1 MGVSFVAR
9 KCTQCAGRLQYIK
22 EKKLWKCLYCGAEI
36 ERQEQYDG
44 LFTIKNVVRQCLL
57 DTAFRR
63 LDSAAKNLVECEKID
78 SRYVGTLI
86 AKITHE
92 MISVITPGA
101 CSERD
106 VRNLFAQLKKNYELL
121 RGISPTVTEEEE
133 VLYEF
138 LEEPDI
144 FATLVLVYDS
154 LNDSAR
160 RDYVLQ
166 MLDAKQVYSKDA
178 NGNLL
183 TYALKN
189 GRHDL
194 ADDVL
199 SNTNNINV
207 SMALSEVLQKYPD
220 GDKKREHIADL
231 IKTHALAH
239 EDCAVIEKYLTS
251 PSDSIDTK
259 ATVINAAV
267 ANGMDVS
274 LEFVVRNI
282 LPVAGNENTLSILDA
297 YCSKK
302 LVDDDVF
309 RILNFACTCKDSKT
323 AVGALDCLKRSN
335 QYVLVPSK
343 TVIAMLSERDLTAS
357 DKISILDKLFE
368 FKVEAKSVE
377 AVMTNYLCFNQDP
390 VAARKEV
397 ILYLLDKSPQ
407 LPTSTVQNYVL
418 KCAVD
423 GNEKPAIVKAIFD
436 KGLNTSFFNELLSKY
451 MNSSTDSNEVKAE
464 ITDILSGG
472 GLKIDPSS
480 FIEYICGTQADV
492 PTKIQFIK
500 KMNANG
506 SQLRSDAASTYLE
519 RTAPNQFSS
528 ELFSLIF
535 TPASSFSAKAVE
547 RYLLYCRDR
556 EAIKAQNFRT
566 IAERC
571 SGGIGTMTCQV
582 SHAGDSISCN
592 ILQAYVLLS
601 DDSQGVTQDIVGWL
615 VAQQKM
621 KINAEITVSGKSMK
635 FKKYVVANKD
645 KLSNT
650 ANLICEQYKVYSMLF

>member
-9 KCTQCAGRLQYIK
+9 KCTQCAGRLQYVK
-22 EKKLWKCLYCGAEI
+22 EKKLWRCLYCGAEI

-44 LFTIKNVVRQCLL
+44 LFTIKNVVRQSLL
-57 DTAFRR
+57 DTSFRR
-63 LDSAAKNLVECEKID
+63 LDSAEKNLVECEKID

-86 AKITHE
+86 AKIAHE

-106 VRNLFAQLKKNYELL
+106 ARNLFAQLKKNYELL
-121 RGISPTVTEEEE
+121 QGISKTVTDEEEA
-133 VLYEF
+133 LYEF

-144 FATLVLVYDS
+144 FAMLVLVYDS

-160 RDYVLQ
+160 RDHVFQ
-166 MLDAKQVYSKDA
+166 MLDAKQIYSKDS

-189 GRHDL
+189 SKYDL

-199 SNTNNINV
+199 RNTNNINV

-220 GDKKREHIADL
+220 GDKKREHIANL
-231 IKTHALAH
+231 IKTHALSH
-239 EDCAVIEKYLTS
+239 GDRAVIEKYLTS
-251 PSDSIDTK
+251 SGDSIDTK
-259 ATVINAAV
+259 AIIIKTAV
-267 ANGMDVS
+267 ANGVDVS

-282 LPVAGNENTLSILDA
+282 LPAVGNEHAISILDA

-302 LVDDDVF
+302 LVDDDVL
-309 RILNFACTCKDSKT
+309 RILNFACSCKDSKT
-323 AVGALDCLKRSN
+323 AIGALDCLKRGN

-343 TVIAMLSERDLTAS
+343 MLIAMLSERGLTAS
-357 DKISILDKLFE
+357 DKISVLDKLFE

-377 AVMTNYLCFNQDP
+377 AAMTNYLCFNQDP
-390 VAARKEV
+390 VATRREV
-397 ILYLLDKSPQ
+397 IPCLLDKSSV

-418 KCAVD
+418 KCAID
-423 GNEKPAIVKAIFD
+423 GSEKPAIVKAIFD

-464 ITDILSGG
+464 ITEILSGG
-472 GLKIDPSS
+472 GLKIDPNS
-480 FIEYICGTQADV
+480 FIDYICGTQDDV
-492 PTKIQFIK
+492 PAKIQFIK
-500 KMNANG
+500 KMVANG
-506 SQLRSDAASTYLE
+506 SQLRSDAANAYLE
-519 RTAPNQFSS
+519 RTPPDQFSS

-535 TPASSFSAKAVE
+535 TPASSFGAKAVE

-566 IAERC
+566 IADRC
-571 SGGIGTMTCQV
+571 SGGVGAITCQV
-582 SHAGDSISCN
+582 SHAGDSISCS

-601 DDSQGVTQDIVGWL
+601 TDSRGVVQDIVGWL
-615 VAQQKM
+615 MTQQRM
-621 KINAEITVSGKSMK
+621 KINAEITVSGRNMK

-650 ANLICEQYKVYSMLF
+650 ANFICEHYKVYSMLF

>member
-9 KCTQCAGRLQYIK
+9 KCTQCAGRLQYVK
-22 EKKLWKCLYCGAEI
+22 EKKLWRCLYCGAEI

-44 LFTIKNVVRQCLL
+44 LFTIKNVVRQSLL
-57 DTAFRR
+57 DTSFRR
-63 LDSAAKNLVECEKID
+63 LDSAEKNLVECEKID

-86 AKITHE
+86 AKIAHE

-121 RGISPTVTEEEE
+121 QGISKTVTDEEEA
-133 VLYEF
+133 LYEF

-144 FATLVLVYDS
+144 FAMLVLVYDS

-160 RDYVLQ
+160 RDHVFQ
-166 MLDAKQVYSKDA
+166 MLDAKQIYSKDS

-189 GRHDL
+189 SKYDL

-199 SNTNNINV
+199 RNTNNINV
-207 SMALSEVLQKYPD
+207 SMAFSEVLQKYPD
-220 GDKKREHIADL
+220 GDKKREHIANL
-231 IKTHALAH
+231 IKTHALSYG
-239 EDCAVIEKYLTS
+239 DRAVIEKYLTS
-251 PSDSIDTK
+251 SGDSIDTK
-259 ATVINAAV
+259 AIIIKTAV
-267 ANGMDVS
+267 ANGVDIS

-282 LPVAGNENTLSILDA
+282 LPAVGNEHAISILDA

-302 LVDDDVF
+302 LVDDDVL
-309 RILNFACTCKDSKT
+309 RILTFACSCKDSKT
-323 AVGALDCLKRSN
+323 AIGALDCLKRGN
-335 QYVLVPSK
+335 QYVLIPSK
-343 TVIAMLSERDLTAS
+343 MLIAMLSERGLTAS
-357 DKISILDKLFE
+357 DKISVLDKLFE
-368 FKVEAKSVE
+368 FKVEAISVE
-377 AVMTNYLCFNQDP
+377 AAMTNYLCFNQDP
-390 VAARKEV
+390 VATRREV
-397 ILYLLDKSPQ
+397 IPYLLDKSSV

-418 KCAVD
+418 KCAID
-423 GNEKPAIVKAIFD
+423 GSEKPAIVKAIFD

-464 ITDILSGG
+464 ITEILSGG
-472 GLKIDPSS
+472 GLKIDPNS
-480 FIEYICGTQADV
+480 FIDYICGTQNDV
-492 PTKIQFIK
+492 PAKIQFIK
-500 KMNANG
+500 KMVANG
-506 SQLRSDAASTYLE
+506 SQLRSDAANAYLE
-519 RTAPNQFSS
+519 RTPPDQFSS

-556 EAIKAQNFRT
+556 ETIKAQNFRT
-566 IAERC
+566 IADRC
-571 SGGIGTMTCQV
+571 SGGVGAITCQV
-582 SHAGDSISCN
+582 SHAGDSISCS

-601 DDSQGVTQDIVGWL
+601 TDSQGVVQDIVGWL
-615 VAQQKM
+615 MTQQRM
-621 KINAEITVSGKSMK
+621 KINAEITVSGRNMK

-650 ANLICEQYKVYSMLF
+650 ANFICEHYKVNSMLF